1 MLRQLQSVALAGLLG
16 FTLWADAQSPVIIP
30 RPPSLDSSSYIMMD
44 ATTARVLVEFNSDEA
59 KPPASLTKI
68 MSSYVV
74 AAELDAGRVSKDELV
89 PVSVNAWKTPGS
101 KMFIKEGTEVMFQD
115 LVMGMVVQSGNDASV
130 ALAEHVAGSEPA
142 FAEMMNQYTLSLGMT
157 NSYFLNSTGLPDD
170 GHVSTARDMAI
181 LSISLIRDFPD
192 HYALYKQTEFTF
204 NDIHQPNRNR
214 LLFLD
219 KSVDG
224 IKTGYTDA
232 AGFCLAASA
241 ERSGMRLVTVVLGA
255 DSEESRIRDTKKLLS
270 YGFRTFETREVYD
283 GSEVVS
289 TARVSFGT
297 ENEVGLVIGK
307 PLTATYWRGRANQ
320 LEAEVETAEETMA
333 PISQGQELGTLRLKI
348 EDEVFAT
355 VPVIAER
362 DVEESGFF
370 SRSLESIGRWF
381 GSLFE

>member
-16 FTLWADAQSPVIIP
+16 CTLWADAQSPVIIP

-74 AAELDAGRVSKDELV
+74 AAELDAGRVRKDELV
-89 PVSVNAWKTPGS
+89 PVSVHAWKTPGS
-101 KMFIKEGTEVMFQD
+101 KMFIQEGTEVMFQD

-348 EDEVFAT
+348 GDEVFAT

>member
-1 MLRQLQSVALAGLLG
+1 M
-16 FTLWADAQSPVIIP
+16 IP

-68 MSSYVV
+68 MSSYVG

-297 ENEVGLVIGK
+297 ENEVWLVIGT
-307 PLTATYWRGRANQ
+307 PLTGTYWRGRANQ

-355 VPVIAER
+355 VRVIAEWE
-362 DVEESGFF
+362 VEESGFF

>member
-74 AAELDAGRVSKDELV
+74 AAELDAGRVRKDELV
-89 PVSVNAWKTPGS
+89 PVSVHAWKTPGS
-101 KMFIKEGTEVMFQD
+101 KMFIQEGTEVMFQD

-307 PLTATYWRGRANQ
+307 PLKATYWRGRANQ

-348 EDEVFAT
+348 GDEVFAT